1 MRSWVA
7 FVLIA
12 EAPSHIPFSIQ
23 QKGCKKPLF
32 EPYSEEI
39 SQEELKELIERSYS
53 TFRHPEIAPLKK
65 LTENRYVVEL
75 WHGLTFTFS
84 DVALQFLGNLFEFFL
99 NRKNQRRPSKDIP
112 AERITVVRATSGN
125 TGSAISWSRVTSSNS
140 YSIWLM
146 IQEERIK
153 ISQAKVQEWMIK
165 LKTTGHFKVPD
176 STLQTARAIFGAGKV
191 DDEQTKQTI
200 LQYFNGSK
208 DVIQDAQRYIVDPHT
223 AVGLFVA
230 EKFISENQKDEGTI
244 VQAVLLSA
252 HPAKFSEAVTQSIV
266 HLLSPP
272 EDFDFERDI
281 LPIQFQGLLNKPRKV
296 IDVHGI
302 NIVLTKNVIIQNSP
316 ALDLASHQNTRKHD
330 TVIAAQTLQEKST

>member
-1 MRSWVA
+1 
-7 FVLIA
+7 
-12 EAPSHIPFSIQ
+12 
-23 QKGCKKPLF
+23 
-32 EPYSEEI
+32 
-39 SQEELKELIERSYS
+39 
-53 TFRHPEIAPLKK
+53 IAPLKK

-146 IQEERIK
+146 ILIRIGKLTYPSLYLKHSLTESTETEEEQIK

-316 ALDLASHQNTRKHD
+316 ALDLASHQNTRIFFFALFIYLALILLFSLHPY
-330 TVIAAQTLQEKST
+330 S